1 VFPNSIDIVFA
12 DQHFTLLKERV
23 AYWHKHKMLLIADV
37 HAGKASHFRNNGIPL
52 STDYLLNDLHTIQTL
67 QQRLNPT
74 KICFLG
80 DLYHTLSNEENL
92 LTDQFLN
99 DLESEIELVIGNHDR
114 HSIRHSTIKCTE
126 AYELDGILLS
136 HEPEETSS
144 PNIYGHLHPAYSI
157 GGKGRQ
163 SIKMPCFY
171 VGEKKLVLPAFGS
184 LNGGRIYKNLVKSS
198 QIILTSKDGLITV

>member
-1 VFPNSIDIVFA
+1 
-12 DQHFTLLKERV
+12 
-23 AYWHKHKMLLIADV
+23 MLLIADV

-67 QQRLNPT
+67 QQRLNAT

-114 HSIRHSTIKCTE
+114 HSIRHSTIKCKE
-126 AYELDGILLS
+126 AYELDGGYFRMKKDYNDYQ
-136 HEPEETSS
+136 TKSS
-144 PNIYGHLHPAYSI
+144 TGI
-157 GGKGRQ
+157 GGSYNKNN
-163 SIKMPCFY
+163 
-171 VGEKKLVLPAFGS
+171 KKP
-184 LNGGRIYKNLVKSS
+184 
-198 QIILTSKDGLITV
+198 